1 MTQAPWPPPS
11 VEHKPKRSLLSILLL
26 WIGCYLTA
34 VMLSVAV
41 MSITGSTSTSSA
53 SSDAATD
60 SPTTW
65 VLALSA
71 LGLWLP
77 FVFMLRW
84 VARRADTDFRQY
96 FGVRFAT
103 TDWLGIPLGIFCQ
116 VGLMN
121 VVNWPLNKWFP
132 DTFNPQRIE
141 TRARDMVDAADGAWF
156 IVLFVVV
163 VVGAPLVEELVY
175 RGFIQGGLQSR
186 IGSMW
191 ALIITAAWFTV
202 VHLEPIEFPGL
213 FAFALV
219 LGFCYRRT
227 ERVGLSIVTHL
238 AFNATGLLLVAL
250 S

>member
-11 VEHKPKRSLLSILLL
+11 VEHQHKRSLLSILFL

-34 VMLSVAV
+34 VVVSVAV
-41 MSITGSTSTSSA
+41 MSISGTSSN
-53 SSDAATD
+53 DATD

-65 VLALSA
+65 VLTLSA

-96 FGVRFAT
+96 FGMRFAK
-103 TDWLGIPLGIFCQ
+103 TDWLGIPFGIFCQ
-116 VGLMN
+116 VVLMN

-132 DTFNPQRIE
+132 NTFNPQRIE
-141 TRARDMVDAADGAWF
+141 TRARDMVDAAHGAWF
-156 IVLFVVV
+156 IVLFLVV

-175 RGFIQGGLQSR
+175 RGFIQGGLQTQL
-186 IGSMW
+186 GSTW
-191 ALIITAAWFTV
+191 ALIIAAAWFTV

-213 FAFALV
+213 FAFAIV
-219 LGFCYRRT
+219 LGLCYKRTRRI
-227 ERVGLSIVTHL
+227 GLSVVTHL

>member
-11 VEHKPKRSLLSILLL
+11 VEYTPKRSLLSILLL
-26 WIGCYLTA
+26 WVGCYFTA
-34 VMLSVAV
+34 VVLSVAV
-41 MSITGSTSTSSA
+41 MSMSGA

-65 VLALSA
+65 VFALSA

-84 VARRADTDFRQY
+84 VARRAGTDFRTY
-96 FGVRFAT
+96 FGLRFAK
-103 TDWLGIPLGIFCQ
+103 TDWLGIPLGVFCQ
-116 VGLMN
+116 VILMN
-121 VVNWPLNKWFP
+121 VVNWPLNKLFP
-132 DTFNPQRIE
+132 DTFNPQRVE

-175 RGFIQGGLQSR
+175 RGFIQGGLQAR
-186 IGSMW
+186 IGSTW

-227 ERVGLSIVTHL
+227 QRVGLSMVTHL

>member
-11 VEHKPKRSLLSILLL
+11 VEQTPKRSLLSILLL
-26 WIGCYLTA
+26 WVGCYSTA
-34 VMLSVAV
+34 VALSIVV
-41 MSITGSTSTSSA
+41 TSS
-53 SSDAATD
+53 SVTGGDGNAAAN
-60 SPTTW
+60 PTTL

-84 VARRADTDFRQY
+84 VARRAGKDVRTY
-96 FGVRFAT
+96 FGLSFAKI
-103 TDWLGIPLGIFCQ
+103 DWLGIPLGIFCQ
-116 VGLMN
+116 VVLMN
-121 VVNWPLNKWFP
+121 VVNWPLNKWWP
-132 DTFNPQRIE
+132 NTFNPQRIE
-141 TRARDMVDAADGAWF
+141 TRARDMVDAAHGAWF
-156 IVLFVVV
+156 VVLFLIV

-175 RGFIQGGLQSR
+175 RGFIQGGLQAR
-186 IGSMW
+186 LGSTW
-191 ALIITAAWFTV
+191 ALIITAAWFTI

-219 LGFCYRRT
+219 LGLCYRRT
-227 ERVGLSIVTHL
+227 QRLGLSMVTHL

>member
-11 VEHKPKRSLLSILLL
+11 VERQHKRSLLSILFL

-34 VMLSVAV
+34 VVVSVAV
-41 MSITGSTSTSSA
+41 MSISGTSSN
-53 SSDAATD
+53 DATD

-65 VLALSA
+65 VLTLSA

-96 FGVRFAT
+96 FGMRFAK
-103 TDWLGIPLGIFCQ
+103 TDWLGIPFGIFCQ
-116 VGLMN
+116 VVLMN

-132 DTFNPQRIE
+132 NTFNPQRIE
-141 TRARDMVDAADGAWF
+141 TRARDMVDAAHGAWF
-156 IVLFVVV
+156 IVLFLIV

-175 RGFIQGGLQSR
+175 RGFIQGGLQTQL
-186 IGSMW
+186 GSTW
-191 ALIITAAWFTV
+191 ALIIAAAWFTV

-213 FAFALV
+213 FAFAIV
-219 LGFCYRRT
+219 LGLCYKRT
-227 ERVGLSIVTHL
+227 QRIGLSVVTHL

>member
-11 VEHKPKRSLLSILLL
+11 VEHQHKRSLLSILFL

-34 VMLSVAV
+34 VVVSVAV
-41 MSITGSTSTSSA
+41 MSISGTSSN
-53 SSDAATD
+53 DATD

-65 VLALSA
+65 VLTLSA

-96 FGVRFAT
+96 FGMRFAK
-103 TDWLGIPLGIFCQ
+103 TDWLGIPFGIFCQ
-116 VGLMN
+116 VVLMN

-132 DTFNPQRIE
+132 NTFNPQRIE
-141 TRARDMVDAADGAWF
+141 TRARDMVDAAHGAWF
-156 IVLFVVV
+156 IVLFLIV

-175 RGFIQGGLQSR
+175 RGFIQGGLQTQL
-186 IGSMW
+186 GSTW
-191 ALIITAAWFTV
+191 ALIIAAAWFTV

-213 FAFALV
+213 FAFAIV
-219 LGFCYRRT
+219 LGLCYKRT
-227 ERVGLSIVTHL
+227 QRIGLSVVTHL

>member
-11 VEHKPKRSLLSILLL
+11 VEHQHKRSLLSILFL

-34 VMLSVAV
+34 VVVSVAV
-41 MSITGSTSTSSA
+41 MSISGTSSN
-53 SSDAATD
+53 DATD

-65 VLALSA
+65 VLTLSA

-96 FGVRFAT
+96 FGMRFAK

-116 VGLMN
+116 VVLMN

-132 DTFNPQRIE
+132 NTFNPQRIE

-156 IVLFVVV
+156 IVLFLIV

-175 RGFIQGGLQSR
+175 RGFIQGGLQTQL
-186 IGSMW
+186 GSTW
-191 ALIITAAWFTV
+191 ALIIAAAWFTV

-213 FAFALV
+213 FAFAIV
-219 LGFCYRRT
+219 LGLCYKRT
-227 ERVGLSIVTHL
+227 QRIGLSVVTHL

>member
-11 VEHKPKRSLLSILLL
+11 VENKPKRSLLSILLL
-26 WIGCYLTA
+26 WVGCYLTA
-34 VMLSVAV
+34 VLLSVAV
-41 MSITGSTSTSSA
+41 TTISGTSGNATS
-53 SSDAATD
+53 D

-84 VARRADTDFRQY
+84 VARRAGTDFRQY
-96 FGVRFAT
+96 FGMRFAT
-103 TDWLGIPLGIFCQ
+103 TDWLGIPLGVFCQ
-116 VGLMN
+116 VVLMN

-141 TRARDMVDAADGAWF
+141 TRARDMVDAAHGAWF

-175 RGFIQGGLQSR
+175 RGFIQGGLQSQ
-186 IGSMW
+186 IGSTW
-191 ALIITAAWFTV
+191 ALIITSAWFTV

-213 FAFALV
+213 FAFAIV
-219 LGFCYRRT
+219 LGLCYRRT
-227 ERVGLSIVTHL
+227 QRVGLSMVTHL

>member
-11 VEHKPKRSLLSILLL
+11 VEYTPKRSLLSILLL
-26 WIGCYLTA
+26 WVGCYFTA
-34 VMLSVAV
+34 VVLSVAV
-41 MSITGSTSTSSA
+41 MSITGSTSTSGT

-84 VARRADTDFRQY
+84 VARRAGTDFRTY
-96 FGVRFAT
+96 FGLRFAK
-103 TDWLGIPLGIFCQ
+103 TDWLGIPLGVFCQ
-116 VGLMN
+116 VILMN
-121 VVNWPLNKWFP
+121 VVNWPLNKLFP
-132 DTFNPQRIE
+132 DTFNPQRVE

-175 RGFIQGGLQSR
+175 RGFIQGGLQAR
-186 IGSMW
+186 IGSTW

-227 ERVGLSIVTHL
+227 QRVGLSMVTHL

>member
-11 VEHKPKRSLLSILLL
+11 VEQTPKRSLLSILLL
-26 WIGCYLTA
+26 WVGCYSTA
-34 VMLSVAV
+34 VALSIVV
-41 MSITGSTSTSSA
+41 TSS
-53 SSDAATD
+53 SVTGGDGNAAAN
-60 SPTTW
+60 PTTL

-84 VARRADTDFRQY
+84 VARRAGMDLRTY
-96 FGVRFAT
+96 FGLSFAK

-116 VGLMN
+116 VVLMN
-121 VVNWPLNKWFP
+121 VVNWPLNKWWP
-132 DTFNPQRIE
+132 NTFNPQRIE
-141 TRARDMVDAADGAWF
+141 TRARDMVDAAHGAWF
-156 IVLFVVV
+156 VVLFLIV

-175 RGFIQGGLQSR
+175 RGFIQGGLQAR
-186 IGSMW
+186 LGSTW
-191 ALIITAAWFTV
+191 ALIITAAWFTI

-219 LGFCYRRT
+219 LGLCYRRT
-227 ERVGLSIVTHL
+227 QRLGLSMVTHL

>member
-11 VEHKPKRSLLSILLL
+11 VEHKTKRSLLSIFLL
-26 WIGCYLTA
+26 WVGCYFTA
-34 VMLSVAV
+34 VVLSVAV
-41 MSITGSTSTSSA
+41 MSINSTSSTSTNA
-53 SSDAATD
+53 VND

-84 VARRADTDFRQY
+84 VARRAGIDFRQY
-96 FGVRFAT
+96 FGMRFAT

-116 VGLMN
+116 VVLMN

-141 TRARDMVDAADGAWF
+141 TRARDMVDAAHGAWF

-175 RGFIQGGLQSR
+175 RGFIQGGLQSQ
-186 IGSMW
+186 IGSTW

-213 FAFALV
+213 FAFAIV
-219 LGFCYRRT
+219 LGLCYRRT
-227 ERVGLSIVTHL
+227 QRVGLSMVTHL
-238 AFNATGLLLVAL
+238 AFNATGLLLVTL

>member
-34 VMLSVAV
+34 VVLSVAV
-41 MSITGSTSTSSA
+41 MSISGTSSN
-53 SSDAATD
+53 AATD

-84 VARRADTDFRQY
+84 VARRAGTDFRQY
-96 FGVRFAT
+96 FGMRFAT

-116 VGLMN
+116 IVLMN

-132 DTFNPQRIE
+132 NTFNPQRIE
-141 TRARDMVDAADGAWF
+141 TRARDMVDAAHGAWF

-175 RGFIQGGLQSR
+175 RGFIQGGLQAR
-186 IGSMW
+186 LGSTW

-227 ERVGLSIVTHL
+227 QRVGLSMVTHL

>member
-26 WIGCYLTA
+26 WVGCYFTA
-34 VMLSVAV
+34 VVLSVAV
-41 MSITGSTSTSSA
+41 MSINSTSSTSTNA
-53 SSDAATD
+53 VND

-84 VARRADTDFRQY
+84 VARRAGIDFRQY
-96 FGVRFAT
+96 FGMRFAT

-116 VGLMN
+116 VVLMN

-141 TRARDMVDAADGAWF
+141 TRARDMVDAAHGAWF

-175 RGFIQGGLQSR
+175 RGFIQSGLQSQ
-186 IGSMW
+186 IGSTW

-213 FAFALV
+213 FAIALV
-219 LGFCYRRT
+219 LGVCYRRT
-227 ERVGLSIVTHL
+227 QRVGLSMVTHL
-238 AFNATGLLLVAL
+238 AFNATGLLLVTL

>member
-11 VEHKPKRSLLSILLL
+11 VEYTPKRSLLSILLL
-26 WIGCYLTA
+26 WVGCYFTA
-34 VMLSVAV
+34 VVLSVAV
-41 MSITGSTSTSSA
+41 MSINSTSSTSTNA
-53 SSDAATD
+53 VND

-84 VARRADTDFRQY
+84 VARRAGIDFRQY
-96 FGVRFAT
+96 FGMRFAT

-116 VGLMN
+116 VVLMN

-141 TRARDMVDAADGAWF
+141 TRARDMVDAAHGAWF

-175 RGFIQGGLQSR
+175 RGFIQGGLQSQ
-186 IGSMW
+186 IGSTW

-213 FAFALV
+213 FAFAIV
-219 LGFCYRRT
+219 LGLCYRRT
-227 ERVGLSIVTHL
+227 QRVGLSMVTHL
-238 AFNATGLLLVAL
+238 AFNATGLLLVTL

>member
-11 VEHKPKRSLLSILLL
+11 VEQKPKRSLLSIFLL
-26 WIGCYLTA
+26 WVGCYSAA
-34 VMLSVAV
+34 VALSIVV
-41 MSITGSTSTSSA
+41 TSS
-53 SSDAATD
+53 SVTGGEGNAAD
-60 SPTTW
+60 NPTTL

-84 VARRADTDFRQY
+84 VAHRAGTDLRTY
-96 FGVRFAT
+96 FGLRFAK
-103 TDWLGIPLGIFCQ
+103 TDWFGIPLGIFCQ
-116 VGLMN
+116 VVLMN
-121 VVNWPLNKWFP
+121 VVNWPLNRWWP
-132 DTFNPQRIE
+132 NTFNPQQIE
-141 TRARDMVDAADGAWF
+141 TRARDMVDAAHGAWF
-156 IVLFVVV
+156 IVLALVV

-175 RGFIQGGLQSR
+175 RGFIQGGLQAQL
-186 IGSMW
+186 GSTW

-213 FAFALV
+213 FAFAIV
-219 LGFCYRRT
+219 LGLCSRRT
-227 ERVGLSIVTHL
+227 QRLGLSMVTHL

>member
-11 VEHKPKRSLLSILLL
+11 VEQKPKRSLLSILLL
-26 WIGCYLTA
+26 WVGCYSAA
-34 VMLSVAV
+34 VALSIVL
-41 MSITGSTSTSSA
+41 TSS
-53 SSDAATD
+53 SVTGGEGNAAD
-60 SPTTW
+60 NPTTL

-84 VARRADTDFRQY
+84 VAHRAGTDLRTY
-96 FGVRFAT
+96 FGLRFAK
-103 TDWLGIPLGIFCQ
+103 TDWFGIPLGIFCQ
-116 VGLMN
+116 VVLMN
-121 VVNWPLNKWFP
+121 VVNWPLNRWWP
-132 DTFNPQRIE
+132 NTFNPQRIE
-141 TRARDMVDAADGAWF
+141 TRARDMVDAAHGAWF
-156 IVLFVVV
+156 ILLALVV

-175 RGFIQGGLQSR
+175 RGFIQSGLQAQL
-186 IGSMW
+186 GSTW

-213 FAFALV
+213 FAFAIV
-219 LGFCYRRT
+219 LGLCYRRT
-227 ERVGLSIVTHL
+227 QRLGLSMVTHL